1 MPSPRWTAE
10 DERNYVADR
19 TVLKKLQDRG
29 EEPSAWLADEF
40 AELSARRKE
49 AKPRRPKGESA
60 VYQRKDGMWC
70 TAVQLPPGPDNKRR
84 RKVICRKDRGE
95 VVSEMRKIKDDLRKL
110 GDLATSSTTVS
121 KWMAHWLDDVAPQKI
136 RPKTLAGYKT
146 VVNGYIVPLLGRKR
160 LEKLTAQD
168 VRQLHTLMQST
179 PKDPELR
186 KKTKEELPDKTVMLS
201 STYALLA
208 HNALSA
214 ALKVALREG
223 KILANPCEMVDR
235 PRKRVTEQKALDVPE
250 AIRLLQYLA
259 MMLDGQKEQDKQDA
273 ALWATYILTGA
284 RRGEILGLE
293 ADRVGEVLD
302 LSWQLQRITDIS
314 KAPTDWEYRELGGT
328 LYLTRPKSSAGWRII
343 PLVEPLRAILR
354 AHVGD
359 KGSGLIFTRKG
370 KPWDPDAATKAWS
383 AVLVKAG
390 LPDDVVLHGS
400 RHTTVDLLYEAGVP
414 EAVISEIVGH
424 SSRAVTRGYRSRGN
438 TKQLESA
445 MKKMSELL
453 APKE

>member
-1 MPSPRWTAE
+1 MSAGWTQE
-10 DERNYVADR
+10 DERNLIADR
-19 TVLKKLQDRG
+19 TVLKKLEARG
-29 EEPSAWLADEF
+29 EEPSQWLADEY
-40 AELSARRKE
+40 AELTARRKE
-49 AKPRRPKGESA
+49 AKRRRPKGESA
-60 VYQRKDGMWC
+60 IYQRADGLWC
-70 TAVQLPPGPDNKRR
+70 TSVELPEIDGKRR
-84 RKVICRKDRGE
+84 RKVVCRKDRGA
-95 VVSEMRKIKDDLRKL
+95 VTTEMRKIRDDLAKH
-110 GDLATSSTTVS
+110 GNIATSSITVA
-121 KWMAHWLDDVAPQKI
+121 KWMEHWLEDIAPQKI
-136 RPKTLAGYKT
+136 RPKTLAGYRT
-146 VVNGYIVPLLGRKR
+146 VVNGYIIPLLGKKR
-160 LEKLTAQD
+160 LDKLTAED
-168 VRQLHTLMQST
+168 IRKLHTVMQNT

-186 KKTKEELPDKTVMLS
+186 DGRELPTGTVMLS

-208 HNALSA
+208 HNALST

-223 KILANPCEMVDR
+223 KITANPCEMVDR

-250 AIRLLQYLA
+250 AIQLLQHLA
-259 MMLDGQKEQDKQDA
+259 TMLDGKDEQSKQDA

-293 ADRVGEVLD
+293 ADRVGDVLD

-354 AHVGD
+354 AHVGARQD
-359 KGSGLIFTRKG
+359 GLVFTRKG
-370 KPWDPDAATKAWS
+370 KPWDPDGATKAWS
-383 AVLVKAG
+383 AALVKAG
-390 LPDDVVLHGS
+390 LPADVVLHGS

-438 TKQLESA
+438 TKQLEAA
-445 MKKMSELL
+445 MNKMSELL